1 MPLQINKGTN
11 PFYPTY
17 YFDMALRQVSLTDT
31 SQRSIS
37 YPTIFIWPYNLASEN
52 NQIHLG
58 FTRSIPLGGR
68 LYYFFFKK
76 GMLTMNSNVCVFHF
90 VINLLLNLINLII
103 YKTRNMNQNH
113 IIYFYEIT
121 TKR

>member
-68 LYYFFFKK
+68 LYYLFFFKK
-76 GMLTMNSNVCVFHF
+76 KDVNYEFKCLCVPFRYQFTPKSH
-90 VINLLLNLINLII
+90 
-103 YKTRNMNQNH
+103 
-113 IIYFYEIT
+113 
-121 TKR
+121 